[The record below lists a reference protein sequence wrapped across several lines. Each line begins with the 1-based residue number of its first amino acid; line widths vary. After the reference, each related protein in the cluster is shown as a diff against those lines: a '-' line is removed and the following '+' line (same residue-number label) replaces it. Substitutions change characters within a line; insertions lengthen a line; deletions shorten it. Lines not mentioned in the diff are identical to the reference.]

1 MGILKMNKLFK
12 TMLASIMM
20 LTMTV
25 GIVQAQ
31 PDAPSAEEQQ
41 FVYRDSL
48 FRVISYKAGQ
58 LPVAKAEGDQAAFQ
72 ETAGEIAYLAG
83 MITDGFQIQNNAP
96 GNSLALPAI
105 WEDFD
110 NFTNRANILRDA
122 AQALADSGDMDAYD
136 ARGFGGENCG
146 GCHRDHKRRVN

>member
-1 MGILKMNKLFK
+1 MNKLLK
-12 TMLASIMM
+12 TMLASAMM

-31 PDAPSAEEQQ
+31 PDAPSPEEQQ
-41 FVYRDSL
+41 FEYRDSL
-48 FRVISYKAGQ
+48 MRVISYKASQ
-58 LPVAKAEGDQAAFQ
+58 LPVAKAQGDQAAFQ
-72 ETAGEIAYLAG
+72 ETAAEIAYLAE
-83 MITDGFQIQNNAP
+83 MITDGFQIENNAP

-110 NFTNRANILRDA
+110 NFTSKVNNLRNS

-136 ARGFGGENCG
+136 TRGFGGDNCG